1 MNTLVLGQGRVVDLH
16 ARRAL
21 WRVLCLDLVDT
32 QNSTGCR
39 LQPIMV
45 KLEITKG
52 RVEAQVDFRGPRR
65 KLERLHH
72 GCLSRCGVLRLRILM
87 LLFAVL
93 LAINTGI
100 SLRDG

>member
-1 MNTLVLGQGRVVDLH
+1 VDLH

-32 QNSTGCR
+32 QDSTGGR

-45 KLEITKG
+45 KLEVTKG
-52 RVEAQVDFRGPRR
+52 RVEAQVDFRGPGR

-72 GCLSRCGVLRLRILM
+72 GCLSRCGVLRLRILVR
-87 LLFAVL
+87 LFTVL
-93 LAINTGI
+93 LTINTRI
-100 SLRDG
+100 SLRDGWG